1 MLADSSDT
9 APWRSSLLRFLFG
22 ATSGATAKSIIAPLD
37 RVKIVFQIS
46 RTPFSFRGVGTELS
60 RTYAAEGVRGLFKG
74 NGAQILRICPYSGI
88 QLTSFDIYSHAL
100 LRARGEGG
108 VREGRGESAASKL
121 GSLDRVLAGAAA
133 GATSVAATYPLDV
146 MRARLAVAR
155 ETPEGAAR
163 FSGLIGAARE
173 MIASGGVLSL
183 YRGLMPTLFGIL
195 PYAGISFSTF
205 EFLKSRARVRGA
217 EPTTVERLVFGG
229 VAGFAGQASAYP
241 LDIVRRRMQTEGFT
255 PAHAHAFP
263 RAPERAG
270 ALSTVLRALVSVRW
284 REGGAIDTLT
294 RVYDAEGVRRGLFKG
309 LSLNVIKGPIA
320 VGVSFTTYDILK
332 SVFHIDKEKND

>member
-1 MLADSSDT
+1 M
-9 APWRSSLLRFLFG
+9 
-22 ATSGATAKSIIAPLD
+22 
-37 RVKIVFQIS
+37 
-46 RTPFSFRGVGTELS
+46 
-60 RTYAAEGVRGLFKG
+60 
-74 NGAQILRICPYSGI
+74 
-88 QLTSFDIYSHAL
+88 
-100 LRARGEGG
+100 
-108 VREGRGESAASKL
+108 
-121 GSLDRVLAGAAA
+121 LAGAAA

-163 FSGLIGAARE
+163 FRGLVGAARE
-173 MIASGGVLSL
+173 MVAAGGLLSL
-183 YRGLMPTLFGIL
+183 YRGLTPTLLGIL

-205 EFLKSRARVRGA
+205 EFLKSRARARGA
-217 EPTTVERLVFGG
+217 EPTTAERLVFGG

-270 ALSTVLRALVSVRW
+270 ALSAVLRALGSLRG
-284 REGGAIDTLT
+284 RDGGAIDTLT

-332 SVFHIDKEKND
+332 SVFDVDRAAGGK